1 MMNIPMKSGQVYSR
15 ETIST
20 LNRTST
26 KNVLTQQSISTLHNR
41 SDSHS
46 GQAAAAHV
54 PPATPS
60 HAPVAAPAV
69 PNRPIPK
76 LEHEIIKGQKMSLP
90 LTNTSKINVCMGW
103 NTQNPQCDIDVSA
116 FLLNETGKV
125 LGEEWFVFY
134 GQTHSPDGS
143 TVFSES
149 SGADREIIS
158 IDFAKLNPAVSKI
171 VFVLTINEALEQQLN
186 FSMVSDAYIRLMDTA
201 NNTEIVSFKMTDYY
215 SNVTSMMI
223 AELYLY
229 HGAWKLNAIGNG
241 VSRDLAGLCELYG
254 VQTV

>member
-1 MMNIPMKSGQVYSR
+1 MMNIPMKSGQVFCK
-15 ETIST
+15 ETIAT
-20 LNRTST
+20 LNRTSS
-26 KNVLTQQSISTLHNR
+26 KNVLTQQSILSFHDR
-41 SDSHS
+41 SDCHS
-46 GQAAAAHV
+46 GEAAATRV
-54 PPATPS
+54 PPASPS
-60 HAPVAAPAV
+60 HPPVAAPTVA
-69 PNRPIPK
+69 NRPIPN
-76 LEHEIIKGQKMSLP
+76 LEHEIIKGQKMALP

-103 NTQNPQCDIDVSA
+103 NTLNPQCDIDVSA
-116 FLLNETGKV
+116 FMLNETGKV

-134 GQTHSPDGS
+134 GQTRSPDGS
-143 TVFSES
+143 TIFSES

-158 IDFAKLNPAVSKI
+158 INFAQLNPAVSKI

-186 FSMVSDAYIRLMDTA
+186 FSMVSDAYIRVMDTA

-229 HGAWKLNAIGNG
+229 HGTWKLNAIGNG